1 MKAPVVP
8 KEYDAQFLQREL
20 DNLYQYVSE
29 LQSKVPGDTTAKG
42 TPSGRTYTLYVD
54 DTTITSTTV
63 KAR

>member
-1 MKAPVVP
+1 MKAPVIQQTYDP
-8 KEYDAQFLQREL
+8 KEMQKIL
-20 DNLYQYVSE
+20 DDLYQYVGE
-29 LQSKVPGDTTAKG
+29 LQAKVPGDILAKG

>member
-1 MKAPVVP
+1 VKAPIVP
-8 KEYDAQFLQREL
+8 KEYDPQFYQRLL
-20 DNLYQYVSE
+20 DDIFQYVAE

-42 TPSGRTYTLYVD
+42 TPSGKTYTLYVD